1 MKINL
6 PFCPP
11 FEIVGHRPNTPI
23 INPETQADIA
33 TLWRYLPLKLRR
45 VQRPA
50 WANGAVMPPL
60 GVESA
65 APDPAQQPR
74 TETLAAQGLPAP
86 AEQQQRA
93 LAQRLQT
100 LQTWL
105 DDAPPGEQAERR
117 HVASEFRACLIDP
130 ASSDLQLLNLFD
142 VTSLPPIPP
151 AVKKLSLWNCPN
163 LRPAP
168 DLSACTQ
175 LTNFFMVRCP
185 NIAMPSLSHL
195 KQLTSLNFAR
205 SPNVTEVD
213 VSNCDQLTTLLLPQ
227 CSNLWSLNISGCTRL
242 AWLNLAMCASLTP
255 LPSFGQFQQLRDLD
269 LSGIPMTSVPDDILY
284 LHRECMV
291 HLDAGNLSD
300 AVRNRLLSVVNA
312 PGYAGPQIQYSM
324 VAPGTI
330 TAILPIDR
338 AVAEWRSEAATQQP
352 AASSGF
358 DWSALPVQDN
368 VTAFATFLARVRE
381 SGDYR
386 DAKPE
391 LKAATQQRVT
401 ALLAQLETDPTLRE
415 DCFNLALD
423 AVNTCGDRVALR
435 LMDMEQMA
443 IHCDARAAIDTGK
456 FDIDPRPLIDLC
468 KGQYRLAIIAAA
480 AENKAATMNFTDPI
494 EVHLGYLTKLAAP
507 CKLPVRITT
516 MLYPACAG
524 VTNEDLANISKKL
537 MSTGASPEECEDNNR
552 AYQKFLAASGLIRQL
567 LTRLRPADMGAVN
580 AFNDELI
587 EHAQNSIRARLD
599 ALQPTAADYRACSK
613 ELMTQFHVASI
624 DIPAL
629 ATLPLLQDFLA
640 VHAIETTLH
649 DA

>member
-11 FEIVGHRPNTPI
+11 FKIVGHRPSAPI
-23 INPETQADIA
+23 TNPETQADTA
-33 TLWRYLPLKLRR
+33 TLRRYLPLKLRR

-50 WANGAVMPPL
+50 WANGAVMPRL
-60 GVESA
+60 GVDLA
-65 APDPAQQPR
+65 ASDSAQQRR
-74 TETLAAQGLPAP
+74 TEAIAAQGLSAP

-93 LAQRLQT
+93 LTQRLQT

-185 NIAMPSLSHL
+185 NIGMPSLSHL

-227 CSNLWSLNISGCTRL
+227 CSNLRSLNILGCTRL
-242 AWLNLAMCASLTP
+242 TSLNLAMCDSLSP

-291 HLDAGNLSD
+291 NLDAGNLSE
-300 AVRNRLLSVVNA
+300 AVRNRLLSIVNA
-312 PGYAGPQIQYSM
+312 PGYAGPQIQYTM

-330 TAILPIDR
+330 TAILPIGQ
-338 AVAEWRSEAATQQP
+338 AVAGWRTEAATQQP

-381 SGDYR
+381 TGDYR

-435 LMDMEQMA
+435 LMDMEQMV
-443 IHCDARAAIDTGK
+443 INGEARAAIDAGK
-456 FDIDPRPLIDLC
+456 FDADPKPLIDLC
-468 KGQYRLAIIAAA
+468 MGQYRLAIIAAA
-480 AENKAATMNFTDPI
+480 AESKAATMNFTDPI

-507 CKLPVRITT
+507 YKLPVRITT

-524 VTNEDLANISKKL
+524 VTEEDLTSVGKKL
-537 MSTGASPEECEDNNR
+537 TSAGASQEDCDENNR
-552 AYQKFLAASGLIRQL
+552 AYQKFLAASGLMRQL
-567 LTRLRPADMGAVN
+567 LTRLRPADMSAVN
-580 AFNDELI
+580 ACNDGLI
-587 EHAQNSIRARLD
+587 EQAQSRIRAQLD
-599 ALQPTAADYRACSK
+599 ALPPAAADYRARSND
-613 ELMTQFHVASI
+613 LMAQFHAAAT
-624 DIPAL
+624 DIAAQ

-640 VHAIETTLH
+640 VHDIGTTLR